1 MLKAVIFDLDGTL
14 TDSDLYLAK
23 KRVSEEIAAITAVP
37 YEKVWEKMEK
47 IHYTCNLE
55 GVYER
60 NDWWEQFNLGLSQ
73 NEKQQLTTLYWNTI
87 VETTTVKPC
96 AEQLLKTL
104 KGKVILVL
112 LTDYD
117 GESFSKRER
126 ISSLSI
132 VPYFDLVV
140 IAGEDTVECKPSLQ
154 PFVYILKALNMQPDE
169 TLMVGDKPEVDLAG
183 ADALGMKTL
192 LLHGDYGTQWEH
204 SVKDLTSVLQYIEE
218 LLSTQEDGFQ
228 SHTPQ

>member
-14 TDSDLYLAK
+14 TDSNTHLAK
-23 KRVSEEIAAITAVP
+23 KRVSKKITAITGVP

-55 GVYER
+55 GIYER
-60 NDWWEQFNLGLSQ
+60 NEWWEQFNLGLSHNQ
-73 NEKQQLTTLYWNTI
+73 KQKLTTIYWKTI
-87 VETTTVKPC
+87 VETTTVKPY
-96 AEQLLKTL
+96 AEFLLKTL
-104 KGKVILVL
+104 KDKIKLVL

-126 ISSLSI
+126 IASLPI

-140 IAGEDTVECKPSLQ
+140 IAGEDTVECKPSLK
-154 PFVYILKALNMQPDE
+154 PFVYILKTLDINPHE

-183 ADALGMKTL
+183 AHALGMKTL
-192 LLHGDYGTQWEH
+192 LLHGDYGTRWEP
-204 SVKDLTSVLQYIEE
+204 SATDLKSVLQYIEQ
-218 LLSTQEDGFQ
+218 LLS
-228 SHTPQ
+228 